1 MTITFDPPGPHAL
14 VAHAIEQTGGRIVA
28 SFTLDADGRT
38 VGAPITHNRR
48 THCSNC
54 GAPGH
59 TTKRCNGA
67 GNDPKLTY
75 TVRAKIER
83 LRKRADYDLDE
94 AKAEIARRLQARS
107 KR

>member
-1 MTITFDPPGPHAL
+1 MSDHACV
-14 VAHAIEQTGGRIVA
+14 VAAILAGGGRVVA
-28 SFTLDADGRT
+28 SFELDADGRT

-48 THCSNC
+48 ARCSNC
-54 GAPGH
+54 GEPGH

-67 GNDPKLTY
+67 GNEPKLPHS
-75 TVRAKIER
+75 VRAKIER

-94 AKAEIARRLQARS
+94 AKTEIARRLEAKA